1 MGTLKHIGGPL
12 CGFWAGSHRFSD
24 VSFHGMI
31 SVCMA
36 AANAKIAACSQS
48 CMHARMVGPQDL
60 PWHVTGKPWSKLW
73 PPPIQTSCH
82 AQSFPP
88 PLPHWRYERERY
100 TAFSL
105 SLSMLVCL
113 CVCTLYRHAE
123 VRPGQ
128 NTAAQGKVKSISIL
142 WLYIS
147 MQHFNISECQ
157 SAGSQTVPGYRV
169 HASMALY
176 AQVLLAWLPSWD
188 VCLCVWHICF
198 KKVSQI
204 KEMCH
209 KLKKKWVH
217 VSSRIDGC
225 IDHHTHIRT
234 HLEQFSR
241 KDMPLL
247 SFSAFTNWNPYL
259 FVSTC
264 TYMCAGLLGCC
275 VCVFCWQ

>member
-1 MGTLKHIGGPL
+1 MA
-12 CGFWAGSHRFSD
+12 W
-24 VSFHGMI
+24 
-31 SVCMA
+31 SVCAWLQQMQRLQH
-36 AANAKIAACSQS
+36 AANLA
-48 CMHARMVGPQDL
+48 CMHAWLVHKIFLGMSQGNHDQNSDL
-60 PWHVTGKPWSKLW
+60 LQSKHLVMHNLFLL
-73 PPPIQTSCH
+73 PCH
-82 AQSFPP
+82 IGDM
-88 PLPHWRYERERY
+88 REKD
-100 TAFSL
+100 TQLSVSL

-147 MQHFNISECQ
+147 MQHFNISEFQ

-247 SFSAFTNWNPYL
+247 SFSAFTNWNPDL